1 MSERLTDI
9 KSVIEVFELEGGE
22 FIALHSAWPGLAGAG
37 PSLEDSIVEL
47 FEQIEGTVK
56 TSEREH

>member
-1 MSERLTDI
+1 MSERPSDI

-37 PSLEDSIVEL
+37 PSLEDCIVEL
-47 FEQIEGTVK
+47 FEQIDGTVK